1 LHSMDTKS
9 SKTHSPL
16 LSPTSNRSPKR
27 KSNNACSSPEFEFW
41 MLRNPSLPQ
50 PNILSADQLFLD
62 GVILPLHLISNK
74 PDPKPDSDQLPDSS
88 PAITDYSTISTIS
101 KRWKNI
107 FSKKN
112 NNNTEEKV
120 KKKEKK
126 HGKGGCGGDSS
137 SSELYINIW
146 PFSRSKS
153 AKNSV
158 TRPKSAPVSRKVNSA
173 PCSRSNSA
181 GDSKSRKFPS
191 SPGRVGVH
199 IGRSSPVWRRG
210 GSIGKNIEPLNMKTD
225 KSKRETPTGH
235 RRKVVAAAGG
245 GGGGNAKAQILNL
258 NVPVCVGY
266 SHRLGCRTEESSG
279 SNKLFNLRNFF
290 MKKTVITV

>member
-1 LHSMDTKS
+1 MDTKS

-27 KSNNACSSPEFEFW
+27 KSNNACTSPEFEFW
-41 MLRNPSLPQ
+41 MPRNLSLPH

-62 GVILPLHLISNK
+62 GVILPLHLISTK
-74 PDPKPDSDQLPDSS
+74 PDPKPDDSDQVPNSS
-88 PAITDYSTISTIS
+88 PAITDCSTITTIS

-120 KKKEKK
+120 KKKEKNI
-126 HGKGGCGGDSS
+126 GKGGCGGDSS
-137 SSELYINIW
+137 SSERYINIW

-181 GDSKSRKFPS
+181 GDSDSKSRKFPS

-210 GSIGKNIEPLNMKTD
+210 GSIGKNTEPLNMKTN
-225 KSKRETPTGH
+225 KSHRKRL
-235 RRKVVAAAGG
+235 AASSAS
-245 GGGGNAKAQILNL
+245 GGGGNAKAQVLNL
-258 NVPVCVGY
+258 NVPLCGGY
-266 SHRLGCRTEESSG
+266 SHRLGCRIEESSG
-279 SNKLFNLRNFF
+279 SSKLFNLRNFF
-290 MKKTVITV
+290 TKKTVLTV